1 MFFNPMYFVFAIPG
15 LLLALWAQYKVKSTF
30 AKYAQVP
37 TSGGVTG
44 RDALGRMG
52 YARGVNGADV
62 AKLLM
67 RQTGVSVGLTNIPGE
82 LTDHYDPRTKTIAL
96 SETSQQDSVASVAV
110 VAHEF
115 GHAMQDAENYA
126 PLKLRGAIVP
136 AVQIGSWVG
145 PIIFI
150 AGMWL
155 QSTTLAWLGV
165 IGFGLTALFALVT
178 LPVEFDASS
187 RALKLL
193 QGNNILVGEELSG
206 AKKVLD
212 AAALT
217 YIAAAAQSILT
228 LLYYVS
234 LLGGFR
240 RRE

>member
-1 MFFNPMYFVFAIPG
+1 
-15 LLLALWAQYKVKSTF
+15 
-30 AKYAQVP
+30 
-37 TSGGVTG
+37 
-44 RDALGRMG
+44 MG

-62 AKLLM
+62 AKMLM
-67 RQTGVSVGLTNIPGE
+67 RQTGVNVGLTNIPGA

-115 GHAMQDAENYA
+115 GHAMQDAESYA

-136 AVQIGSWVG
+136 AVQVGSWVG

-155 QSTTLAWLGV
+155 QSSALAWLGV

-178 LPVEFDASS
+178 LPVEFDASN

-193 QGNNILVGEELSG
+193 QSNNILVGEELSG

-240 RRE
+240 RRD